1 MAGWPHGR
9 RVKKSTAVQ
18 EALEI
23 IREMI
28 TSSDVEENLRLPSE
42 EELALRLGI
51 SRLTVREALT
61 ILEREGVIVRIQGRG
76 TIVNRFARRLTSRI
90 DSAREIGKFIAENGY
105 TVGVDNVQHWWQAA
119 TALEAKK
126 LAISEGE
133 EILLVQKR
141 FLADGNPAAF
151 CIDRVPKKL
160 FCDFNFSAADLE
172 QAIFP
177 FIEAHCR
184 CQLTHDVI
192 EIIPAVAD
200 TKLARCL
207 QVNEGTPLLR
217 LDAVEY
223 DMEGRAVMYNTEYY
237 LDHFVR
243 FTLCRIVSYMT

>member
-1 MAGWPHGR
+1 MAGWQHGR

-28 TSSDVEENLRLPSE
+28 TSPEVEEDLRLPSE

-61 ILEREGVIVRIQGRG
+61 VLEREGVIARIQGRG

-105 TVGVDNVQHWWQAA
+105 AVGVDSVKYWWQAA
-119 TALEAKK
+119 TAREAEK

-133 EILLVQKR
+133 EILVVEKR

-160 FCDFNFSAADLE
+160 FCDLDFSTADLS

-177 FIEAHCR
+177 FIETR
-184 CQLTHDVI
+184 CQCHLTHDVI
-192 EIIPAVAD
+192 EIIPTVAD
-200 TKLARCL
+200 VKLSRCL
-207 QVNEGTPLLR
+207 HVKEGAPLLR

-223 DMEGRAVMYNTEYY
+223 DLEGRPVMYNTEYY